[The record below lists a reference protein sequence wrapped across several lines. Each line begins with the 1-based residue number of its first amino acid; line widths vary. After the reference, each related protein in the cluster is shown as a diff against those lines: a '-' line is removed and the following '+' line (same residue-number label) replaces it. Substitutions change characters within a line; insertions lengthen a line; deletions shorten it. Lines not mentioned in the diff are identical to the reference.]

1 MMTMRT
7 APNLL
12 KRFPTAPFRFRDFI
26 GEQESKKINALKEAV
41 AKRWSESIV
50 APGLDL
56 LYEALYRYGL
66 HFVLYGSLVY
76 FAWVLWTMDGSGGQA
91 VMQ

>member
-26 GEQESKKINALKEAV
+26 GEQGSKKIHALKEV
-41 AKRWSESIV
+41 LAKRWSESTV

-66 HFVLYGSLVY
+66 YFAVYGSLVY
-76 FAWVLWTMDGSGGQA
+76 FAWVLWNLDGSGGQA
-91 VMQ
+91 VIQ

>member
-1 MMTMRT
+1 MMTVRT

-12 KRFPTAPFRFRDFI
+12 KRFPTSPFRFRDFI
-26 GEQESKKINALKEAV
+26 GKQGSKINALKEVV
-41 AKRWSESIV
+41 AKRWSESV
-50 APGLDL
+50 AAPGFDL

-66 HFVLYGSLVY
+66 YLALYGSLVY

-91 VMQ
+91 VIQ